1 MRPTAWA
8 RFLAVFLLAVGA
20 YNGLSVARAHAAKW
34 QTTERLPWVIV
45 GQSTNEEEAVQQA
58 LDKAQAKV
66 DQYLRAQNPPVE
78 WSIDRGYLQHNL
90 WVNVE
95 VDDAAVKA
103 KMKPADEWKDAE
115 KKTILGH
122 TVQVVTV
129 EYPDGKVV
137 RAAILINITDEHR
150 KEFKRQEQIYQSK
163 QRQDRAT
170 KRQSVL
176 IRLLAGLVAI
186 LTAVACYLRLED
198 ATKGYYTTLLRAAA
212 VVFVALIGAGILL
225 LT

>member
-1 MRPTAWA
+1 
-8 RFLAVFLLAVGA
+8 
-20 YNGLSVARAHAAKW
+20 KW

-45 GQSTNEEEAVQQA
+45 GQSTNEEEAVDLA
-58 LDKAQAKV
+58 LSKAQEKV
-66 DQYLRAQNPPVE
+66 DHYLRAQNPPVE
-78 WSIDRGYLQHNL
+78 WSIDRTYLQQNL

-122 TVQVVTV
+122 TVQVVTN
-129 EYPDGKVV
+129 EFPDGRGGVDKVV

-150 KEFKRQEQIYQSK
+150 KQFKQQEQIYQAK

-176 IRLLAGLVAI
+176 I
-186 LTAVACYLRLED
+186 
-198 ATKGYYTTLLRAAA
+198 
-212 VVFVALIGAGILL
+212 
-225 LT
+225 